1 MQSSTLL
8 PSIKNQSL
16 DDVRSQFP
24 VLQQKLYGNKGLV
37 YLDNAATTQKP
48 QIVIDALVDYY
59 TNYNANIHR
68 GVHFLSQKASGAYDL
83 VREKVQHLIGAK
95 ESNEIVFTSGTTQ
108 GINLVASTF
117 GRKNIKA
124 GDEILISAMEHHSN
138 IVPWQMLCEETGAIL
153 KVIPIN
159 QKGEL
164 HLESIDTLL
173 SEKTKL
179 VSIVFISNSL
189 GTINPIKKIID
200 KAQQL
205 GAVVLI
211 DAAQAIAHMPINVQA
226 LDCDFLVASAHKFYG
241 PTGAGFLYGK
251 MNLLE
256 NMPPYMGGGD
266 MISSVTFEKTSYNTV
281 PHKFEAGT
289 PNISAIIGMG
299 TAIDFLQSLDLA
311 QVAAHESALVQ
322 AASEGLSKIER
333 VKLIGTATEKANI
346 VSFIVEGAN
355 AMDAGLLLDSMGIA
369 VRTGQHCTEPAM
381 QILGINGTIRA
392 SFAVYN
398 TMAEVNE
405 LVNAVKKVVKM
416 L

>member
-381 QILGINGTIRA
+381 HILGINGTIRA